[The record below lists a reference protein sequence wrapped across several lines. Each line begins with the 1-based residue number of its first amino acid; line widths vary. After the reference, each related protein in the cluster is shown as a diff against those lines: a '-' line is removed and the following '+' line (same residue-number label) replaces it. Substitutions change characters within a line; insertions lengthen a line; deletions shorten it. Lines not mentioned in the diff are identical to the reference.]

1 MVILFNLKGPCWT
14 TKAWKGDMVGKRRH
28 LENTPTMN
36 WSTME
41 RLVEAFQDKSQRQ
54 GLVHAARDR

>member
-1 MVILFNLKGPCWT
+1 
-14 TKAWKGDMVGKRRH
+14 MVGRRGN

-54 GLVHAARDR
+54 GLVHAAGDR